1 MNDDSLSPVYNL
13 RGCYFKQLNDTNI
26 RSPYV
31 SLFEEDEKG
40 EKKKVYVNK
49 DEFIFNGQYLD
60 NTIGVFK
67 NPSVNKDNS
76 IQNHENKTI
85 KP

>member
-13 RGCYFKQLNDTNI
+13 RGCEFTELGQSNI
-26 RSPYV
+26 HKPYENLYK
-31 SLFEEDEKG
+31 SDG
-40 EKKKVYVNK
+40 NINYVNK

-60 NTIGVFK
+60 NTMGVFK
-67 NPSVNKDNS
+67 NPVIAETRVVQDYS
-76 IQNHENKTI
+76 NKTI